1 MARKYTSSTTKIEEI
16 DGKMYATLTFTGVD
30 LMSNHKIY
38 VNGSVVSHS
47 ITSKTSSSV
56 SLRFAIPNVNAD
68 IKVQAYIIPMGSTVT
83 YGVKLL
89 ESTLKF
95 VKDFEIANGTL
106 PQTGSLINSEAVM
119 ATGGLLAMSGVLLR
133 RKRK

>member
-47 ITSKTSSSV
+47 ITSKTSSIISGSSALV
-56 SLRFAIPNVNAD
+56 GSSNRRHLGFMARLRAIAIRCFCPPD
-68 IKVQAYIIPMGSTVT
+68 S
-83 YGVKLL
+83 
-89 ESTLKF
+89 
-95 VKDFEIANGTL
+95 
-106 PQTGSLINSEAVM
+106 
-119 ATGGLLAMSGVLLR
+119 
-133 RKRK
+133 